1 MTCKCSSALEGAY
14 DAGKWAQALFEAER
28 AVEIYSSKAARLRP
42 AAAWAVLPLALPIE
56 VAVELIA
63 SAPVEDDAKGWVEHL
78 FRLQERVARVRQ
90 QKELW
95 NMTDDKRH

>member
-1 MTCKCSSALEGAY
+1 MRRALLLSGLLLGLSAYGLGGCGE
-14 DAGKWAQALFEAER
+14 
-28 AVEIYSSKAARLRP
+28 SRP
-42 AAAWAVLPLALPIE
+42 GDQPFFDVPAPDT
-56 VAVELIA
+56 